1 MEKNN
6 DFFIRSTFRTYL
18 IPTILALLGTTITV
32 LIDSIIIGNFIGEK
46 GLAALNLVKPVYF
59 TFMTLGSLISV
70 GAAANASVYYQY
82 PNDDENGFPERH
94 RHYCGCN
101 HGACDFSTAN
111 LPNVRDTGRGSTCLI
126 CSCAGLLCS

>member
-18 IPTILALLGTTITV
+18 IPTILAILGTTITV

-70 GAAANASVYYQY
+70 GAAANASVYYQ
-82 PNDDENGFPERH
+82 
-94 RHYCGCN
+94 
-101 HGACDFSTAN
+101 
-111 LPNVRDTGRGSTCLI
+111 
-126 CSCAGLLCS
+126 